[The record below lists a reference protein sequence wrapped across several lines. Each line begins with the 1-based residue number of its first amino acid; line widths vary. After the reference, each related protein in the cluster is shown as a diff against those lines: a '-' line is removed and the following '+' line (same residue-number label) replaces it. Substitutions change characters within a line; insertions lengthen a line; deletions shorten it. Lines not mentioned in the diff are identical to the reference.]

1 MLVLLNKQIKQIIDY
16 CENNPSIEV
25 CGILAGNN
33 AQVKKVLFITNQY
46 DSPTRFFMEP
56 IELLQAF
63 YWMDEQKMELLGI
76 FHSHPNGPEIPS
88 MTDIKEFN
96 YPGVESVIVTPKNGN
111 WELFPYIIEDQSFKL
126 SKIIS
131 C

>member
-1 MLVLLNKQIKQIIDY
+1 MLILLNQHIKQIIDY
-16 CENNPSIEV
+16 CENNPLIEV
-25 CGILAGNN
+25 CGILVGNDS
-33 AQVKKVLFITNQY
+33 QVKKVLFIANQY

-56 IELLQAF
+56 TELLHAF
-63 YWMDEQKMELLGI
+63 TWMDEQKMELLGI
-76 FHSHPNGPEIPS
+76 FHSHPNGPETPS

-96 YPGVESVIVTPKNGN
+96 YPGVESVIATPRKGI
-111 WELFPYIIEDQSFKL
+111 WELFPYIIEGQKFKR